1 MASTNKEPKM
11 TREQAME
18 LYDDLQKTM
27 ATILKNTGQTI
38 APTKSGGK
46 SARPVAK
53 KVEQREAPPVAPAA
67 QASVPMR
74 PTKRDKG
81 QTYALVT
88 LGACATIKIVLS
100 ILDASGVAKV
110 EVAQA
115 TVLPAPRMQMTERF
129 SKQEVEVLTKL
140 DARRAELEERN
151 RSLEE
156 RSRDLDRRD
165 REFAAKLTHLRE
177 LTGRLQGEREKDDKK
192 RNTQLEQL
200 ANVYGS
206 MNPPEAATLLE
217 QLDVTTA
224 LALIQKMPEKRM
236 GQILSLMN
244 PQRALTLTKM
254 LSGKQG

>member
-100 ILDASGVAKV
+100 I
-110 EVAQA
+110 QA